1 MDIRATMQSTL
12 QAARQDLGERA
23 GRRVTADWIGVGA
36 LTALVAAGYIVF
48 VMAQYDTF
56 RISADDL
63 LIFDQG
69 VRSYAHFHLGIS
81 PFIGYHLSFGPD
93 YSLLG
98 NHWSPILAALAPLY
112 WIWNSPITLL
122 VVQAVLFALAIPW
135 IWVFTRRA
143 FGGGPKATVA
153 AYLVSIAYAISW
165 PLASALVFQFHEVAF
180 APVLMAV
187 ALERL
192 QAGRLRGALIALGL
206 LLLVKEDMGLF
217 VAGIGAYLAVSHR
230 IVTRQRLVGLALIV
244 GGVAYTWIAT
254 DVLIPAFGGRASYYW
269 SYTALGNNVPQ
280 AAWHVA
286 AHPLSTL
293 HMLVTPQVK
302 LDTML
307 WLFGAFCFLSLLSPI
322 AIATIPLLLER
333 MLANTA
339 PNWWET
345 SFHYNAYLVV
355 VLVCAAADG
364 AARLDRWT
372 ARARQQLAARRAAP
386 AGAAAPPTPGTA
398 AADTAPDAT
407 DATAPVRPERTT
419 TRQAGTVALVCAAAI
434 FALGL
439 YLIPR
444 FAFGPALHRQFYHRN
459 ARMEAAAAAVAV
471 VPSGVTVEAVPY
483 LGPQLSPRDFVLL
496 WDGDGGTPPTYAP
509 WVVAN
514 IRQPQFSFRSVQDQ
528 KQRVTQLVH
537 DGYQI
542 VFRRRGY
549 LVLHRPG
556 PAGAQPPITQ
566 GTSNGS

>member
-12 QAARQDLGERA
+12 QAARQDRGERA
-23 GRRVTADWIGVGA
+23 GRRVTAQWIGVGA
-36 LTALVAAGYIVF
+36 LTALVAAGYTVF
-48 VMAQYDTF
+48 VMAQYYTF

-63 LIFDQG
+63 LIFDQA

-81 PFIGYHLSFGPD
+81 PFIGYHLRFGPD

-98 NHWSPILAALAPLY
+98 NHWSPILASLAPVY
-112 WIWNSPITLL
+112 WIWNTPITLL
-122 VVQAVLFALAIPW
+122 VAQAVLFALAIPP

-143 FGGGPKATVA
+143 FGGGRKATVA
-153 AYLVSIAYAISW
+153 AYLVSVAYAVSW

-180 APVLMAV
+180 APLLMAV

-192 QAGRLRGALIALGL
+192 QAGQLRGALIALGL
-206 LLLVKEDMGLF
+206 LLLVKEDMGLS

-230 IVTRQRLVGLALIV
+230 IVTRQRLVGLLLIV

-254 DVLIPAFGGRASYYW
+254 DVLIPAFGGQANFYW
-269 SYTALGNNVPQ
+269 SYSALGSNVPQ
-280 AAWHVA
+280 AAWHVI
-286 AHPLSTL
+286 AHPASTL
-293 HMLVTPQVK
+293 QLLVTPRVK

-307 WLFGAFCFLSLLSPI
+307 WLFGTFCFLSLLSPI

-333 MLANTA
+333 MLADTA

-345 SFHYNAYLVV
+345 SFHYNAFLVV

-364 AARLDRWT
+364 AARLDRWI
-372 ARARQQLAARRAAP
+372 ARARQRLAARREQP
-386 AGAAAPPTPGTA
+386 AEATA
-398 AADTAPDAT
+398 AAAAADAT
-407 DATAPVRPERTT
+407 PAPEAEASPASRPPAAR
-419 TRQAGTVALVCAAAI
+419 RAGTVALVCAAAI
-434 FALGL
+434 CALGL
-439 YLIPR
+439 YLIPH
-444 FAFGPALHRQFYHRN
+444 FAFGAALHRQFYHRN

-514 IRQPQFSFRSVQDQ
+514 IRQPQFSFHSVPDQ
-528 KQRVTQLVH
+528 KQRVAQLVH
-537 DGYQI
+537 DGYKI

>member
-12 QAARQDLGERA
+12 QAARHDRGERA
-23 GRRVTADWIGVGA
+23 GRRMTADWIGVGA

-48 VMAQYDTF
+48 VMAQYYTF

-63 LIFDQG
+63 LIFDQA
-69 VRSYAHFHLGIS
+69 VRSYSHFHLGIS
-81 PFIGYHLSFGPD
+81 PFIGFHLRFGPN

-112 WIWNSPITLL
+112 WIWNTPITLL
-122 VVQAVLFALAIPW
+122 VAQAVLFALAIPP

-153 AYLVSIAYAISW
+153 AYLVSVAYAISW

-192 QAGRLRGALIALGL
+192 QAGRLRTALISLGV

-230 IVTRQRLVGLALIV
+230 IVTRQRLVGLLLIV
-244 GGVAYTWIAT
+244 FGIAYTWFAT
-254 DVLIPAFGGRASYYW
+254 DVLIPAFGGRANFYW

-280 AAWHVA
+280 AAWHVV

-293 HMLVTPQVK
+293 KLLVTPQVK

-322 AIATIPLLLER
+322 AIATVPLLLER
-333 MLANTA
+333 MLSSTSS
-339 PNWWET
+339 NWWET
-345 SFHYNAYLVV
+345 SFHYNAFLVV

-364 AARLDRWT
+364 AARLDRWI
-372 ARARQQLAARRAAP
+372 AQARQHLAARRAQPAETAP
-386 AGAAAPPTPGTA
+386 AATA
-398 AADTAPDAT
+398 ATA
-407 DATAPVRPERTT
+407 ATAPEATPAGTSEPT
-419 TRQAGTVALVCAAAI
+419 TRPPATRRAGAVALVCAAAI
-434 FALGL
+434 CALGL

-444 FAFGPALHRQFYHRN
+444 FAFGAGLHRQFYQRN
-459 ARMEAAAAAVAV
+459 ARMEAAAAAVAA
-471 VPSGVTVEAVPY
+471 VPSGVTVEAVPN

-514 IRQPQFSFRSVQDQ
+514 IRQPQFSFPSVQDQ
-528 KQRVTQLVH
+528 KQRVAQLVH
-537 DGYQI
+537 DGYQV

-549 LVLHRPG
+549 LVLHRTG
-556 PAGAQPPITQ
+556 PAG
-566 GTSNGS
+566 G

>member
-1 MDIRATMQSTL
+1 MGIRATMLSTL

-48 VMAQYDTF
+48 VMAQYYTF

-81 PFIGYHLSFGPD
+81 PFIGYHLGFGPD

-192 QAGRLRGALIALGL
+192 QAGRLRAALIALGL

-254 DVLIPAFGGRASYYW
+254 DVLIPAFGGRANYYW
-269 SYTALGNNVPQ
+269 SYTALGSNVPQ

-286 AHPLSTL
+286 THPLSTL
-293 HMLVTPQVK
+293 HLLVTPQVK

-364 AARLDRWT
+364 AARLDRWI
-372 ARARQQLAARRAAP
+372 ARARQQLAARQAAP
-386 AGAAAPPTPGTA
+386 AAATSPPTP
-398 AADTAPDAT
+398 
-407 DATAPVRPERTT
+407 
-419 TRQAGTVALVCAAAI
+419 GTVALVCAAAI
-434 FALGL
+434 FTLGL

-496 WDGDGGTPPTYAP
+496 WDGDGGTPPAYAP

-514 IRQPQFSFRSVQDQ
+514 IRQPQFSFHSVPDQ
-528 KQRVTQLVH
+528 RQRVAQLVH